1 MADGK
6 KEEKKRIAKGERMI
20 RDTYSLEF
28 ILVLV
33 CTIHTGYGM
42 DVTNT

>member
-33 CTIHTGYGM
+33 CTGYGM